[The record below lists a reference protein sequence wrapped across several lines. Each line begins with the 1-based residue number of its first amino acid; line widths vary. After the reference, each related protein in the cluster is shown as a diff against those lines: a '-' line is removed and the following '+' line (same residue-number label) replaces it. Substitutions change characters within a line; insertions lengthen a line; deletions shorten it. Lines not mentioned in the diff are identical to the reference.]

1 MRTLM
6 KYWLCG
12 WFLFSCIFT
21 GQAEQ
26 LEVLFLGHASKKH
39 NSRLNHKKLI
49 PEFLRQGINLTYT
62 EEIGALNSEELEKYD
77 VLILYA
83 NYKDWSPS
91 QEKALMDFV
100 EGGKGFV
107 PLHCASWCFHD
118 SEKFTKLVGARFSHH
133 GKDWFTANWI
143 KGKELA
149 GVDEFLTQDETYVH
163 KDFNPDR
170 TDLQVRVDG
179 EHKEPWTWTRQ
190 QGKGRVF
197 YTAYGHDGPVWENPQ
212 FHKLVSSG
220 VIWASGKKDIKG
232 QVNYP
237 IFKYKEDKGGFLTNY
252 EKRRFRHK
260 LQQPVSP
267 DESAKCNVLPE
278 GFEAVLFASEP
289 DIVNPIDMCWDDRGR
304 LFVAETLDYPN
315 DMQKYG
321 EGNDRIKICEDTT
334 GDGKADKFTI
344 FAEGL
349 SIPTSICFANGGVIV
364 AHAPDFLFLKDTDG
378 DDKVDE
384 VKTINTGWGTRDT
397 HAGPGNLQY
406 GLDNKIYGSIG
417 YSGGPNKVRNGLF
430 RMNLD
435 GSNIENI
442 SNFNNNTWGLGIS
455 EDFEIFGSTANRNPA
470 FHVAIPYPFYEKAKV
485 KKKAAALIFDSSDF
499 YPLLPTRQ
507 VDHFDQYTAAAGFN
521 FYTARSFPEKYWNSS
536 AFIGGPSGRLLG
548 QFFIESD
555 GASYK
560 AKNGDSL
567 LASFDQY
574 TSPIQAKTG
583 PDGNLWMLDWS
594 NLIIQHNPIPTMAR
608 GGFKSKKG
616 KGNAHWNPL
625 RDKKH
630 GRIYKIHFKGAKES
644 EKYDL
649 SKATGAELVQA
660 LKSKNMFW
668 RQTAQMKLIA
678 SKDLEV
684 VPLLVELLQDQ
695 GVDVKGLNTSA
706 IHALWTLKG
715 LNAIDSS
722 TSVFKAVEKCLS
734 HPAVGVRKNAV
745 RVLPPFEKSAVSII
759 ASGILRDKDLAV
771 QRMAFLSASTLPPS
785 VSLGQELSKLQKNTE
800 KDIWLYESWKI
811 AGAVHLG
818 LDKILSSNLSTAE
831 PFKAEI
837 LKGRPAKG
845 KKLTTLCLGCHGA
858 NLDGDAARRSPSLA
872 GQNSWYTISQLQKY
886 KAEMRGDATDAN
898 AVTMQAIAKTLS
910 SQQMADISEYLQRK
924 VKPQKKS
931 VQIQGNIANG
941 AKVYQTCV
949 PCHGSNGNG
958 LRQFLSPNLTGLS
971 DWYILESLQKYK
983 SGERG
988 SHKADTHGVLMKTAV
1003 SNLTKQQQKDVT
1015 VYIESLKNK

>member
-1 MRTLM
+1 M
-6 KYWLCG
+6 KYLFCNL
-12 WFLFSCIFT
+12 FLFSCIFT

-26 LEVLFLGHASKKH
+26 LDVLFLGHDSKHH

-62 EEIGALNSEELEKYD
+62 EDIGILSDEALAKYD

-83 NYKDWSPS
+83 NYKSWSSS

-100 EGGKGFV
+100 EEGKGFF

-118 SEKFTKLVGARFSHH
+118 SEEFTKLVGARFSRH
-133 GKDWFTANWI
+133 GKGWFTANWI
-143 KGKELA
+143 KGKEIE
-149 GVDEFLTQDETYVH
+149 GVDEFLTKDETYIH

-170 TDLQVRVDG
+170 TDLQVRVEG
-179 EHKEPWTWTRQ
+179 KHKEPWTWTRK

-197 YTAYGHDGPVWENPQ
+197 YTAYGHDGPIWENAE

-220 VIWASGKKDIKG
+220 VIWASGKEGIKAK
-232 QVNYP
+232 VNYP
-237 IFKYKEDKGGFLTNY
+237 VFKYKEDKGGFLTNY

-260 LQQPVSP
+260 LQLPVSP
-267 DESAKCNVLPE
+267 EESAKCNVLPE

-321 EGNDRIKICEDTT
+321 KGNDRIKICEDTN
-334 GDGKADKFTI
+334 GDDKADKFTI

-364 AHAPDFLFLKDTDG
+364 AHAPEFLFIKDTDG
-378 DDKVDE
+378 DDKADE
-384 VKTINTGWGTRDT
+384 VKTISRGWGTRDT
-397 HAGPGNLQY
+397 HAGPANLQY

-417 YSGGPNKVRNGLF
+417 YSGGPAKVKNGLF

-435 GSNIENI
+435 GSNLENI

-470 FHVAIPYPFYEKAKV
+470 FHVAIPYPFYGKAKV
-485 KKKAAALIFDSSDF
+485 KKKGAARMFDNAEF
-499 YPLLPTRQ
+499 YPLLATRQ
-507 VDHFDQYTAAAGFN
+507 VDCFDQYTAAAGFN
-521 FYTARSFPEKYWNSS
+521 LYTARSFPEKYWNSS
-536 AFIGGPSGRLLG
+536 AFLGGPSGRLLG

-560 AKNGDSL
+560 AKNGDSI

-594 NLIIQHNPIPTMAR
+594 NLIIQHNPIPTVAR

-630 GRIYKIHFKGAKES
+630 GRVYKIRHVGSQENKVL
-644 EKYDL
+644 DL
-649 SKATGAELVQA
+649 SQATTKQLVEA

-678 SKDLEV
+678 SKDLEA
-684 VPLLVELLQDQ
+684 VPFLVEILKDQD
-695 GVDVKGLNTSA
+695 VDVKGLNTSV

-715 LNAIDSS
+715 LDAIGSS
-722 TSVFKAVEKCLS
+722 SSVFTQVEKCLT
-734 HPAVGVRKNAV
+734 HPSAGVRKNTV
-745 RVLPPFEKSAVSII
+745 RVLPQVEKSAVSII
-759 ASGILRDKDLAV
+759 ESGILQDEDLSV
-771 QRMAFLSASTLPPS
+771 QRMAFLSASTLPTS
-785 VSLGQELSKLQKNTE
+785 IVLGQELSKLQKNTE
-800 KDIWLYESWKI
+800 GDTWLHESWKI
-811 AGAVHLG
+811 ASAVHLG
-818 LDKILSSNLSTAE
+818 LEKISTSE
-831 PFKAEI
+831 QKPFKVEI
-837 LKGRPAKG
+837 LKGRPVQG
-845 KKLTTLCLGCHGA
+845 KKLTALCFGCHGA

-910 SQQMADISEYLQRK
+910 SQQMADISEYLQQK
-924 VKPQKKS
+924 VKPENKLVTLK
-931 VQIQGNIANG
+931 GNVENG
-941 AKVYQTCV
+941 AKVYQSCI
-949 PCHGSNGNG
+949 PCHGSNGKG
-958 LRQFLSPNLTGLS
+958 LSQFLSPNLTVLS
-971 DWYILESLQKYK
+971 DWYILESLQKFK

-988 SHKADTHGVLMKTAV
+988 SHKADTYGILMKAAV
-1003 SNLTKQQQKDVT
+1003 TNLTEQQQKDVT
-1015 VYIESLKNK
+1015 VYIKSLQNK